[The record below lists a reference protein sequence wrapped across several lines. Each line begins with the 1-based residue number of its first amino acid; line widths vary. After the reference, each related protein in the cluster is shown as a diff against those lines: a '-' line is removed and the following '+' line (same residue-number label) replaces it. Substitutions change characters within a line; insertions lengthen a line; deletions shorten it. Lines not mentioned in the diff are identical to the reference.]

1 MAFPRGRSFMLFLVI
16 PMLFANGCATTRT
29 RLMVDSMNPLMA
41 KMRDATNRN
50 TDFELVKDAMPSL
63 LVQMDGF
70 IAASPENTYLLASA
84 AEAYMGYAFLFVEDT
99 DKKRAKGLYLKA
111 KEYALRSLKLNKTFA
126 EAFAQDDLDVFK
138 HSLQTIEKEDIASL
152 YFAINA
158 WLQWVGASADD
169 ASVLNDL
176 PRIEAMIDRALE
188 LDDSFYHGG
197 IHATLGAFY
206 VASPEMFGGKPD
218 QADFQFKEAFEISQ
232 SKYLMWHYLYARYY
246 AFAINDRAL
255 FVATLEKVIS
265 APDDILPEE
274 TFVTMAVKAKA
285 KNLLTHTDDYFLAK

>member
-1 MAFPRGRSFMLFLVI
+1 MLFLVI

-29 RLMVDSMNPLMA
+29 RMMVDSMNPLMM

-50 TDFELVKDAMPSL
+50 ADLELVQDAMPSF

-70 IAASPENTYLLASA
+70 VAASPENTYLLANA

-99 DKKRAKGLYLKA
+99 DKKRAKGLYFKA
-111 KEYALRSLKLNKTFA
+111 KEYALRSLKLNKSFA
-126 EAFAQDDLDVFK
+126 EAFAEDDPDVFK
-138 HSLQTIEKEDIASL
+138 RSLQTIKKKDIASL

-158 WLQWVGASADD
+158 WLQWIGASADD

-176 PRIEAMIDRALE
+176 PRIEAMIDRAME
-188 LDDSFYHGG
+188 LDDTFYHGG
-197 IHATLGAFY
+197 VHATLGAFY

-218 QADFQFKEAFEISQ
+218 QAEFQFKEAFEISQ
-232 SKYLMWHYLYARYY
+232 SKYLMWQYLYARYY
-246 AFAINDRAL
+246 AFAINDRNL

-274 TFVTMAVKAKA
+274 IFVNKAVKLKA
-285 KNLLTHTDDYFLAK
+285 RILLSHVDDYFLAK